1 MCICAFLLYF
11 EGAKRGFQQ
20 VLGEMGSGVSG
31 LAEPGWLGR
40 RCGPAHP
47 SQRLPAHC
55 LLGRQDQSNA
65 WQHGLYTSRSFD
77 LWRKTRSSWAV
88 ELLRWKGDDRAG
100 KKRVSREKK
109 CLLKA
114 GVWLWWMAWAAGA
127 PCTCVGSQVLFLRT
141 WGASVSHPALSGVLT
156 C

>member
-1 MCICAFLLYF
+1 MHLCIFARFR
-11 EGAKRGFQQ
+11 RGKTG
-20 VLGEMGSGVSG
+20 LSAGPGWDGVRSVRTGWAG
-31 LAEPGWLGR
+31 LAGSTLCPPPPKGSR
-40 RCGPAHP
+40 RTACWEGKTNQTPDNTDCTQAVLLICGERLNPA
-47 SQRLPAHC
+47 
-55 LLGRQDQSNA
+55 
-65 WQHGLYTSRSFD
+65 GL
-77 LWRKTRSSWAV
+77 WSSWGG
-88 ELLRWKGDDRAG
+88 RGMIGQG

-127 PCTCVGSQVLFLRT
+127 TCTCVGSQVLFLQT